1 MVVCIAGEI
10 LCLSDIL
17 FVFLLIVVSS
27 SVLLWFLMCDH
38 THTHTT
44 PMLTMFLSVY
54 LFVCMCVCIPAER
67 HTRCVYQDVVDTSIT
82 SPHRRGFQIPLAV
95 STLVTHSGIK
105 ESCPPICTSHL
116 GPGKAPPKI
125 AYLSPSP
132 LQTAVKVTSHLNF
145 LWHSAQ
151 CKCTNEVC
159 SFLLLF
165 LFCGS
170 YASGSLLTP
179 E

>member
-1 MVVCIAGEI
+1 MHQKRDLVW
-10 LCLSDIL
+10 L
-17 FVFLLIVVSS
+17 
-27 SVLLWFLMCDH
+27 SVLPVRFYVCLTFCSYFSLSLYLHRSFFGFSCVITRI
-38 THTHTT
+38 THTHNTNAHCVSICVFIC
-44 PMLTMFLSVY
+44 MY
-54 LFVCMCVCIPAER
+54 VCLYTRER

-132 LQTAVKVTSHLNF
+132 FKL
-145 LWHSAQ
+145 
-151 CKCTNEVC
+151 
-159 SFLLLF
+159 
-165 LFCGS
+165 
-170 YASGSLLTP
+170 P
-179 E
+179 